1 MEETDSNKESKRF
14 GNIGVN
20 TLHYRRDEKNIGIKV
35 CMYNII
41 VFIAL
46 FYCESSTKSYGLE
59 NTNEVPFHKNKLIKD
74 VNSSDVY
81 ILPDRRIVAYYGNF
95 DSRKMGVLGEYS
107 PLVMWSKLKNEAA
120 EWNAADPTTPV
131 IMALHY
137 IAIVASNNPGYDGEY
152 INRMNKYQIE
162 KAISIAGMEK
172 NTILFLDIQPGLSN
186 LRNEVIGLSP
196 YLKMPNVH
204 LGIDPEF
211 MVHNGNIPGKVIGS
225 ISYVDINYI
234 IDYLS
239 NLIEQFNLPP
249 KVLIIHRF
257 TKRMVIGF
265 EKVKNSKNVQVVL
278 NMDGFGSPS
287 LKKLKYNQVISS
299 EYSIK
304 YLGIKIF
311 YKNDLISPP
320 HRLLSKKEILSLKPK
335 PLYIQYQ

>member
-1 MEETDSNKESKRF
+1 MEETDSDKERKRF
-14 GNIGVN
+14 VNIGVN
-20 TLHYRRDEKNIGIKV
+20 TLHYRREEKNIGIRAY
-35 CMYNII
+35 MYNII

-46 FYCESSTKSYGLE
+46 FYYKSSTKSYGLE
-59 NTNEVPFHKNKLIKD
+59 NTYEFPFHKNKLIKE

-95 DSRKMGVLGEYS
+95 NSRKMGVLGEYS
-107 PLVMWSKLKNEAA
+107 PLVMWSKLKNEAT
-120 EWNAADPTTPV
+120 EWNATDPTTPA

-137 IAIVASNNPGYDGEY
+137 IAIIASNNPGYDGEY

-172 NTILFLDIQPGLSN
+172 DTILFLDIQPGLSN
-186 LRNEVIGLSP
+186 LRNEVIGLSA

-211 MVHNGNIPGKVIGS
+211 TMHNGNIPGKVIGS

-239 NLIEQFNLPP
+239 NLVEQFNLPP

-257 TKRMVIGF
+257 TKRMVIDF
-265 EKVKNSKNVQVVL
+265 EKVKNSKNV
-278 NMDGFGSPS
+278 
-287 LKKLKYNQVISS
+287 
-299 EYSIK
+299 
-304 YLGIKIF
+304 
-311 YKNDLISPP
+311 
-320 HRLLSKKEILSLKPK
+320 
-335 PLYIQYQ
+335 

>member
-1 MEETDSNKESKRF
+1 
-14 GNIGVN
+14 
-20 TLHYRRDEKNIGIKV
+20 
-35 CMYNII
+35 
-41 VFIAL
+41 
-46 FYCESSTKSYGLE
+46 
-59 NTNEVPFHKNKLIKD
+59 
-74 VNSSDVY
+74 
-81 ILPDRRIVAYYGNF
+81 
-95 DSRKMGVLGEYS
+95 
-107 PLVMWSKLKNEAA
+107 
-120 EWNAADPTTPV
+120 
-131 IMALHY
+131 
-137 IAIVASNNPGYDGEY
+137 
-152 INRMNKYQIE
+152 MNKYQIE

-172 NTILFLDIQPGLSN
+172 DTILFLDIQPGLSN

-211 MVHNGNIPGKVIGS
+211 MMHNGNIPGKVIGS

-239 NLIEQFNLPP
+239 NLVEQFNLPP

-304 YLGIKIF
+304 YSGIKIF